1 MDTFHKVVIFVSIFV
16 LFSMLISVAM
26 LLDKGNNTTV
36 YPPSALTCPDYWT
49 ETNDGCQHGDLIP
62 NGKEFGTI
70 NFKDR
75 GAKWAEGL
83 GSMSET
89 CAKKSWA
96 NNNDVLWDGISNYN
110 GC

>member
-26 LLDKGNNTTV
+26 LLDNSTGGTV

-49 ETNDGCQHGDLIP
+49 ETDEGCKP
-62 NGKEFGTI
+62 GTI
-70 NFKDR
+70 NKGNIESTAPIDFSTGGGGWDDN
-75 GAKWAEGL
+75 L
-83 GSMSET
+83 TGSQT
-89 CAKKSWA
+89 CKKRSWA